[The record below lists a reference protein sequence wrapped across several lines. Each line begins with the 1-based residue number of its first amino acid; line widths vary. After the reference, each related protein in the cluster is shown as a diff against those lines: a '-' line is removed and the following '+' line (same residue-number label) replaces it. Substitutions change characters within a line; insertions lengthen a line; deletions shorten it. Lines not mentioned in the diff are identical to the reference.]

1 MEPNSVGEKRLI
13 SGTRVS
19 IACGVRV
26 KRTTTNR
33 CIPVT
38 RRIGKQRSP
47 PSCGVA
53 ARRRISGECLKTIG
67 CILTGGIALE
77 RLRAGGRI
85 LPACGEH

>member
-1 MEPNSVGEKRLI
+1 MLVKSVCI
-13 SGTRVS
+13 SGNRVS

-38 RRIGKQRSP
+38 RSIGKQRSP

-53 ARRRISGECLKTIG
+53 ARRRISGECLKTIRLL
-67 CILTGGIALE
+67 LTGGIALE
-77 RLRAGGRI
+77 RLRAGVGSI
-85 LPACGEH
+85 LLACGEN